1 MTRPRPVD
9 RRTVLRGGT
18 AVGLAAVAAP
28 ALAAC
33 SGTSSGGSQP
43 VQATV
48 KTADVPVG
56 GGVIEEAAAVV
67 VVQPTAGTFKAYSA
81 ICPHQGCEVDRV
93 SNGTITCPCHGST
106 FRVSDGGVLTGP
118 AAQGLTVL
126 SSTVKGDE
134 VVVSV

>member
-9 RRTVLRGGT
+9 RRTVLRAGT

-93 SNGTITCPCHGST
+93 SSGTIVCPCHGST
-106 FRVSDGGVLTGP
+106 FRVSDGGVVTGP